1 MKTQISNKEIWSIA
15 LPIMLGNMAQTIINF
30 TDTAF
35 LGRLGVIALGA
46 SMLAGLFYFVFTTI
60 ATGFAIGIQIIIAR
74 RFGEGNHGRIG
85 VIFQHGSIFVLI
97 LGLILF
103 SILYIFSDHLL
114 LWLID
119 SPNIY
124 DASLEYIKYRQFGII
139 FVCFNFLYRALY
151 VGISNTKVI
160 TYSTII
166 MAVVNIFLDY
176 CLIFGNFGFPEMGI
190 GGAALASFCAEVSA
204 FTFFTV
210 YSYITLRNKD
220 YGMFKLHKLE
230 SELMGRI
237 LKLATPTMIQKLF
250 SFSVWFIFFILI
262 EKMGETATGISSIVR
277 SVYMILITPCFA
289 FATTTNTVVSRI
301 IGEGHSDQVFSTI
314 NKILKNCLL
323 CTIPIMILVAIFPIQ
338 IARIYTDDLNLAQLV
353 VPSIYVIC
361 FGTIFQSIGNAYF
374 EAVSGTGNTSAAL
387 YLEAVI
393 LVIYVA
399 FIWAMTHLT
408 TRVELVWTAEILY
421 GALLGILCGI
431 YMKFAKWDKKRV

>member
-1 MKTQISNKEIWSIA
+1 
-15 LPIMLGNMAQTIINF
+15 MLGNMAQTIINF

-190 GGAALASFCAEVSA
+190 GGAALASFCSEVSA

-220 YGMFKLHKLE
+220 YGMFKLHRLE

>member
-1 MKTQISNKEIWSIA
+1 
-15 LPIMLGNMAQTIINF
+15 MAQTIINF

-124 DASLEYIKYRQFGII
+124 EASLEYIKYRQFGII

-166 MAVVNIFLDY
+166 MAVVNIILDY

-204 FTFFTV
+204 FTFFTI

-220 YGMFKLHKLE
+220 YGMFKLHRLE

-323 CTIPIMILVAIFPIQ
+323 CTIPIIILVAIFPIQ

-361 FGTIFQSIGNAYF
+361 FGTIFQGIGNAYF